1 MSISFGKA
9 FFISL
14 VTLAIGVSKNDSNF
28 TLSYNATNKAV
39 THITESMKNETI
51 QEIKNFIVHKND
63 SLESK
68 RQSKIL
74 EFKAFINGIS
84 SDVRELNNE
93 LSKFLILLKNIQ
105 MDKSLLKKTKRFWG
119 KQISDSSK
127 MYAQYVDS
135 LNDIIKIKKGLDIN
149 LEQAEKITLREMQLV
164 KNGLR
169 EVSVIIKNISLS
181 KKKMSKFDI
190 TYSES
195 KVGYSLNSSITKSNK
210 YFSV

>member
-1 MSISFGKA
+1 
-9 FFISL
+9 
-14 VTLAIGVSKNDSNF
+14 
-28 TLSYNATNKAV
+28 
-39 THITESMKNETI
+39 MKNETI